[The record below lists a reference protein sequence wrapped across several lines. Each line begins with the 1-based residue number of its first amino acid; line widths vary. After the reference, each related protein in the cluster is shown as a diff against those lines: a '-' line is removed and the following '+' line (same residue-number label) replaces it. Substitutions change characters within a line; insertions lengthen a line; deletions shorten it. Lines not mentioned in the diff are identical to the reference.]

1 MQKTKGFQIMEI
13 NSFLKLI
20 QSYMEAVKNTIK
32 YRYSDDPTKDH
43 NNKIK
48 MFKRQMCDRCKFDLF
63 RLKTLC

>member
-1 MQKTKGFQIMEI
+1 
-13 NSFLKLI
+13 
-20 QSYMEAVKNTIK
+20 MEAVKNTIK